1 MQYPEFIHEAKQKL
15 GVDSEQEVLD
25 ITRAF
30 LHTLTEHLAG
40 NAADNLGAQLPGP
53 LLDIIREINPEERD
67 QGQRFKLTEF
77 YDRVADKVGA
87 DQETGQRYTQQFMQ
101 LFSSM
106 ITEGELHKLKVTL
119 SEDYAPLFDS
129 VSTSENASNV

>member
-15 GVDSEQEVLD
+15 GVDTEQDALNV
-25 ITRAF
+25 TRAF

-53 LLDIIREINPEERD
+53 LLDIIRELPPEARD

-77 YDRVADKVGA
+77 YERVANKLGVDV
-87 DQETGQRYTQQFMQ
+87 ETGQRYTHQFMQ
-101 LFSSM
+101 VFGPM
-106 ITEGELHKLKVTL
+106 VTEGELHKIKITL
-119 SEDYAPLFDS
+119 SDDYAPLF
-129 VSTSENASNV
+129 ENVPTAQNAPQ